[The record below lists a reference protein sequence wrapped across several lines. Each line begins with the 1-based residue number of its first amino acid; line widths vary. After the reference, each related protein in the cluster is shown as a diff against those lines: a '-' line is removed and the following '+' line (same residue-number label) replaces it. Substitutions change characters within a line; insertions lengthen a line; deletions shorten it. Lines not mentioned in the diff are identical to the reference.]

1 MDFLRGFLNSA
12 GGDVIEGLYAL
23 LSGQVIWRKLNENLP
38 YHELVFSTDDFW
50 SEMVES
56 GYLTRTD
63 DTGNEDV
70 DPGYTALRIPDKTV
84 KAALIGDLVSY
95 LFGGK
100 ETE

>member
-1 MDFLRGFLNSA
+1 
-12 GGDVIEGLYAL
+12 
-23 LSGQVIWRKLNENLP
+23 
-38 YHELVFSTDDFW
+38 
-50 SEMVES
+50 MVES